1 VVIEWGGCEMR
12 MASKLHGRDDKFVQ
26 DFDQKAN
33 GKRFLEDS
41 CRGIIIL
48 KM

>member
-1 VVIEWGGCEMR
+1 MVIEWGGCEMR